1 MQQYPTLYVV
11 EGNGEVCAYEGD
23 RMPGSMMAF
32 LEERKKGQGSEQC
45 RPLGKISFWTK
56 ILGYLDPIIQ
66 LLNYNTAVCPF

>member
-1 MQQYPTLYVV
+1 
-11 EGNGEVCAYEGD
+11 
-23 RMPGSMMAF
+23 MPGSMMAF